1 METNQTKEYVF
12 SILTENHPGILHRI
26 ASVFLR
32 RKVNIETLNVTA
44 SAQEGFSR
52 FIIVVLIEDAV
63 AQTITRQ
70 IQKIVG
76 VVCVNSNN

>member
-1 METNQTKEYVF
+1 MEIREYVF

-32 RKVNIETLNVTA
+32 RKINIETLNVSA
-44 SAQEGFSR
+44 SAMQGFSR
-52 FIIVVLIEDAV
+52 FIIQVLIDQVTARALE
-63 AQTITRQ
+63 RQ

-76 VVCVNSNN
+76 VVKVDFN